1 MAALTTDLKAIIDIL
16 PSHIALLDQNGAIL
30 AVNRTWKQFGQ
41 ENALNDN
48 LYCVGRNYVTTCEQA
63 EGDWSE
69 DGLEV
74 AQGIKDVLRGARPTF
89 EFDYP
94 CHSPTEKRWF
104 RLSAVRTEGLGATA
118 VIITHTN
125 VTDRKTAEIAVVDSV
140 HQQEVLT
147 CALLQER
154 ARLVAA
160 QSVAKIGSW
169 ETDLVTLTM
178 SWSSEMFKIMS
189 VEGINYQPSRQR
201 FLELVHSEDAAAVDD
216 AFERS
221 RETREICT
229 VTHRVTTPAGV
240 TKWLTQRWQTVAD
253 ANGRAIRAFGTC
265 QDITERVTLENKLRR
280 SERLEALGQL
290 TGGVARDFN
299 NLLTVIL
306 GSSEALGDR
315 SDDDAEQKALAEMIA
330 TAAERGAE
338 LTKRLLAFAQRQ
350 TLMSHSID
358 VNTKIVG
365 MQGLLRRSLPEHID
379 LKFLPGTSLWPALI
393 DQGQL
398 EVAVLNLAIN
408 SRDAMSGGG
417 RLTIATS
424 NTILDE
430 AFCARDDEVTPGKY
444 VVLSVTDSGDGMS
457 AETLARALEPFF
469 TTKEVGG
476 GSGLGLS
483 MVYGFMQQSHGHI
496 SIDSEVGHGTTVRL
510 YLPST
515 QASAPSNDPL
525 PFKTPM
531 GSEVVLLVEDHALV
545 RDYAVLQL
553 RALGYKVVSAK
564 DGVEALQILALRQD
578 IDLLFTDIVMPNEM
592 NGQVLAKKARELVPE
607 LPVLFTS
614 GYSESAINQSDYPDG
629 EVHLLAKPYRRA
641 ELAAKLRLVLDRAR
655 TI

>member
-1 MAALTTDLKAIIDIL
+1 
-16 PSHIALLDQNGAIL
+16 
-30 AVNRTWKQFGQ
+30 
-41 ENALNDN
+41 
-48 LYCVGRNYVTTCEQA
+48 
-63 EGDWSE
+63 
-69 DGLEV
+69 
-74 AQGIKDVLRGARPTF
+74 
-89 EFDYP
+89 
-94 CHSPTEKRWF
+94 
-104 RLSAVRTEGLGATA
+104 
-118 VIITHTN
+118 
-125 VTDRKTAEIAVVDSV
+125 
-140 HQQEVLT
+140 
-147 CALLQER
+147 
-154 ARLVAA
+154 
-160 QSVAKIGSW
+160 
-169 ETDLVTLTM
+169 
-178 SWSSEMFKIMS
+178 
-189 VEGINYQPSRQR
+189 
-201 FLELVHSEDAAAVDD
+201 
-216 AFERS
+216 
-221 RETREICT
+221 
-229 VTHRVTTPAGV
+229 
-240 TKWLTQRWQTVAD
+240 
-253 ANGRAIRAFGTC
+253 
-265 QDITERVTLENKLRR
+265 
-280 SERLEALGQL
+280 
-290 TGGVARDFN
+290 
-299 NLLTVIL
+299 
-306 GSSEALGDR
+306 
-315 SDDDAEQKALAEMIA
+315 
-330 TAAERGAE
+330 
-338 LTKRLLAFAQRQ
+338 
-350 TLMSHSID
+350 
-358 VNTKIVG
+358 
-365 MQGLLRRSLPEHID
+365 
-379 LKFLPGTSLWPALI
+379 LI